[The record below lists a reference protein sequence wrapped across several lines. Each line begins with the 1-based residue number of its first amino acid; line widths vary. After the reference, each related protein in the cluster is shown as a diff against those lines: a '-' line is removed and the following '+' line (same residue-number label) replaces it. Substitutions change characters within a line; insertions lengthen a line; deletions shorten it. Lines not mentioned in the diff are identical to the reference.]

1 MYVIYRVLHDMNQLC
16 PFTGWLHEWFPPSAI
31 LKASFMRT
39 PRKLIPIP
47 PRVVAGIDKIAGLK
61 QRTSFIV
68 DLLEREIRRHDQ
80 IEALREARGLGLR
93 SILRRTRQH
102 RVQNGCWGI
111 NGTENQV
118 KVTRVFA
125 DSVHRPSVIIQPV
138 AVSPSAFPI
147 ALTNFRPN

>member
-16 PFTGWLHEWFPPSAI
+16 PFTGWLHEWVPPSAI

-47 PRVVAGIDKIAGLK
+47 PRFVAGIDKIAGLK

-80 IEALREARGLGLR
+80 IEALREGCGPVYDPSCDVLGSIVFKTGVGGSMERKTRLR
-93 SILRRTRQH
+93 LCEFLQIQCTGRR
-102 RVQNGCWGI
+102 
-111 NGTENQV
+111 
-118 KVTRVFA
+118 
-125 DSVHRPSVIIQPV
+125 
-138 AVSPSAFPI
+138 
-147 ALTNFRPN
+147 